1 MSEAAEAMN
10 VDADGQVSIG
20 DAPAKTEETKEEGLY
35 APFKKEEPV
44 EDNMVKVRDDEPDAE
59 KADAPEEKAEEE
71 RLYADKYK
79 SVEDL
84 EKAHKELYKQ
94 FRAGDHKP
102 VDLENYKHEKLEEFG
117 LPDDDPLLVGWN
129 SLAKEEGV
137 SKDFYDKTIEV
148 FMEAVG
154 AQDVQVK
161 QARAEIMEELGPNAD
176 GIIKDMGQWAQGMA
190 QSGVWSEEE
199 YAWFTA
205 AADSAVGTR
214 ALMKIRESYAD
225 RIPFK
230 ASVPAGGDK
239 ISVGE
244 LEQMMNAKD
253 DTGNLRYDTD
263 AAYRAEVDR
272 KAAASFN

>member
-1 MSEAAEAMN
+1 MSEEAMN
-10 VDADGQVSIG
+10 VDADGQVSVS
-20 DAPAKTEETKEEGLY
+20 DAPAETEAPKEEGLY
-35 APFKKEEPV
+35 APLTKEDPV
-44 EDNMVKVRDDEPDAE
+44 EDNMVKVRDDEPSEE
-59 KADAPEEKAEEE
+59 KPKEDAPAEEE

-102 VDLENYKHEKLEEFG
+102 VDLENYKNEKLEDFG
-117 LPDDDPLLVGWN
+117 LPDDDPLLLGWN
-129 SLAKEEGV
+129 TLATQEGV
-137 SKDFYDKTIEV
+137 SKDFYDKAIGMFIE
-148 FMEAVG
+148 AIG

-161 QARAEIMEELGPNAD
+161 QAREEIMQELGPNAD

-190 QSGVWSEEE
+190 QSGIWSNEE

-205 AADSAVGTR
+205 AADSAIGTR
-214 ALMKIRESYAD
+214 ALMKMRESYAD

-230 ASVPAGGDK
+230 ATVPAGGDK
-239 ISVGE
+239 ISHNE
-244 LEQMMNAKD
+244 LEQLMNAKD
-253 DTGNLRYDTD
+253 DNGALRYDTD

>member
-1 MSEAAEAMN
+1 M
-10 VDADGQVSIG
+10 
-20 DAPAKTEETKEEGLY
+20 TKED
-35 APFKKEEPV
+35 PV
-44 EDNMVKVRDDEPDAE
+44 EDNMVKVRDDEPAE
-59 KADAPEEKAEEE
+59 DKPKEDAPAEEEE

-84 EKAHKELYKQ
+84 EKAHKELYKK

-102 VDLENYKHEKLEEFG
+102 VDLENHKNEKLEEFG
-117 LPDDDPLLVGWN
+117 FPEDDPLLSGWN
-129 SLAKEEGV
+129 ALAAEEGV
-137 SKDFYDKTIEV
+137 SADFYDKAVGMFI
-148 FMEAVG
+148 EAVG

-161 QARAEIMEELGPNAD
+161 QAREEIMQELGPNAEA
-176 GIIKDMGQWAQGMA
+176 IVENMGQWAQGMA
-190 QSGVWSEEE
+190 KSGILSGEE
-199 YAWFTA
+199 YAWFTV

-239 ISVGE
+239 ISHGE

-253 DTGNLRYDTD
+253 DNGALRYDTD

>member
-1 MSEAAEAMN
+1 MSEEAMN
-10 VDADGQVSIG
+10 VDVDGQVSVS
-20 DAPAKTEETKEEGLY
+20 DAPAETEAPKEEGLY
-35 APFKKEEPV
+35 APLTKEDPV
-44 EDNMVKVRDDEPDAE
+44 EDNMVKVRDDEPSEE
-59 KADAPEEKAEEE
+59 KPKEDAPVEEE

-102 VDLENYKHEKLEEFG
+102 VDLENYKNEKLEDFG
-117 LPDDDPLLVGWN
+117 IPEDDPLLQGFN
-129 SLAKEEGV
+129 EFAKEHKM
-137 SKDFYDKTIEV
+137 SKEAYDGLISTFI
-148 FMEAVG
+148 EAVG

-161 QARAEIMEELGPNAD
+161 QAREEIMQELGPNAD

-190 QSGVWSEEE
+190 QSGIWSDEE

-230 ASVPAGGDK
+230 ATVPAGGDK
-239 ISVGE
+239 ISHNE
-244 LEQMMNAKD
+244 LEQLMNAKD
-253 DTGNLRYDTD
+253 DNGALRYDTD